1 MAHDTAAHA
10 AENDRR
16 ADRRLYIADD
26 RGAAQGDVDDAAAM
40 HLAVRQDRLEGWVAR
55 DDALVSA
62 FLGKPETITVDEPG
76 ELIGDLL
83 ALMQARHGGE
93 TAVHRAG
100 HHGLDPPE
108 MIQVGHDAF
117 AYLTSDRG
125 WEGHATRR
133 HVDDLARMI
142 LLVLGHEAAGDAN
155 WHTAYRRRSGTIFG
169 LTWSAWA
176 RLRRVGMGSAGA
188 GAPSRRLM
196 LMRLG
201 RCSGSSRSLWL
212 SRGSMGLALSE

>member
-1 MAHDTAAHA
+1 MTAVPIGGFTSLTIEAPLK
-10 AENDRR
+10 ETSMTRQLCTSPFGKINLEDGLRGTMRSCRR
-16 ADRRLYIADD
+16 SS
-26 RGAAQGDVDDAAAM
+26 
-40 HLAVRQDRLEGWVAR
+40 E
-55 DDALVSA
+55 S
-62 FLGKPETITVDEPG
+62 

-142 LLVLGHEAAGDAN
+142 LLVLAHEAAGDAN